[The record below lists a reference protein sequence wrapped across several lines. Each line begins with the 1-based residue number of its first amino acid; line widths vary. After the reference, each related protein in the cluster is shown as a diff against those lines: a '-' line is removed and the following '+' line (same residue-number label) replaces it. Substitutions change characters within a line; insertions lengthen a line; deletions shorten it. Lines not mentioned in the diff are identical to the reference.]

1 MSENSVE
8 TAVLE
13 VDLAVELPVVVVVL
27 LFP

>member
-1 MSENSVE
+1 MSENNVE
-8 TAVLE
+8 MAVLE